1 MSKSFL
7 TELVFHLSG
16 RIPSDAVIVIFNS
29 IIRHA
34 LNQPLITCNPLHI
47 IIFQNSSDFSVP
59 MFDQRLCQF
68 IGRSGVRHLYTVKR
82 HIFIMIVYK
91 DCRYIPLLNFFKQ
104 TQIRIRKCRTWTF
117 NDQTW
122 DVILQHTLQIN
133 RFIVQTVLG
142 NCHINTIPLF
152 TQGSFYAVI
161 HLREEIFRIIAK
173 QQSYSRPVII
183 YRLSFIRHICST
195 PSHPGDQPFF
205 FQLLQSRSY
214 CLPGIPELLLQTRL
228 WWEFIHVPDHT
239 TGDQCMCPVI

>member
-1 MSKSFL
+1 M
-7 TELVFHLSG
+7 
-16 RIPSDAVIVIFNS
+16 
-29 IIRHA
+29 IRQT
-34 LNQPLITCNPLHI
+34 LDEPLIACNPLHI
-47 IIFQNSSDFSVP
+47 VIFQDPSDLPVSA
-59 MFDQRLCQF
+59 FDQRLCQF
-68 IGRSGVRHLYTVKR
+68 IGRSGVRHLHTVKR

-104 TQIRIRKCRTWTF
+104 TQIRIWKCRTWTF

-122 DVILQHTLQIN
+122 DVILQHTLEIN

-142 NCHINTIPLF
+142 NCHIDTIPLF

-161 HLREEIFRIIAK
+161 HLWEEIFRIIAK

-195 PSHPGDQPFF
+195 PPHPGNQPFF

-214 CLPGIPELLLQTRL
+214 CLPGISKLFLQARL
-228 WWEFIHVPDHT
+228 WWKFIHILDHT
-239 TGDQCMCPVI
+239 AGDQGMCPVI